1 MWSCDQ
7 SLIKKVGKCWG
18 VNSYVCKCYRGNTG
32 SSGGSS
38 FLPLPLPIQN
48 SVNLKLKA
56 QKKHIHLHNMK
67 TQKYDF
73 EFTVT

>member
-7 SLIKKVGKCWG
+7 SLIKKVRKYWG
-18 VNSYVCKCYRGNTG
+18 VNSYVFRCYRGRAG
-32 SSGGSS
+32 SGGGSS
-38 FLPLPLPIQN
+38 FLPPPLSIKN

>member
-7 SLIKKVGKCWG
+7 SLIKKVRKYWG
-18 VNSYVCKCYRGNTG
+18 VNSYVVDVTEEKLVVV
-32 SSGGSS
+32 GGAAFCPRLSP
-38 FLPLPLPIQN
+38 FKI
-48 SVNLKLKA
+48 VLKLKA